1 MIVKLTREQI
11 GLLVEETRKK
21 YPIEACGILFGDIS
35 SEEVVVRKIVA
46 VHNLLESST
55 NFQISPEEFLKAS
68 FEAEEEGM
76 QLIGFFHSHPAASHP
91 SMADIRYMA
100 LWPENLWL
108 IISSIDYDIAAYQT
122 VNSTIQRIDVKV
134 DNER

>member
-1 MIVKLTREQI
+1 MIVKLTEEQI

-35 SEEVVVRKIVA
+35 NEAVVRKIVA